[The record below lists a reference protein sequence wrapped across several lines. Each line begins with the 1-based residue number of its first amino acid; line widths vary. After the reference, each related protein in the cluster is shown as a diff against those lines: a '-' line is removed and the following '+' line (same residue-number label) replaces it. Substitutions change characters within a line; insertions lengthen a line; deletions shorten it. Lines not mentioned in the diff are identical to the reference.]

1 MSRQNSNP
9 PCPKCGESLSRNGKT
24 PAGKQRWRCGGS
36 GRNTKGCGYSTTDPS
51 APARDQK
58 GEATDEDLKN
68 PQYRRK
74 LSGIKRFVITAAQNA
89 TPVHMEFLKSLRQY
103 CAHNDA
109 ELVVIPI
116 RYKNPTSRWT
126 DSQANREH
134 WLRDVAEQD
143 LAEMGVNA
151 GNFEKYYPDRT
162 WGRLLDEIASSYL
175 YNQRKKLCENLVLLG
190 DIKTVPT
197 ADRPL
202 SQFEAIT
209 HGESGIL
216 GHTKLQLT
224 TIPTPQGMYPK
235 VMTTT
240 GALTVPNYTDS
251 KSGKKGEFHHTLGA
265 VAVDIVGTK
274 FFIRQ
279 INADKRNGDFIDLEY
294 WYTPDE
300 VLDAG
305 PALALVMGDTHRAFI
320 DSKVEAATFGK
331 GGIVEALDPKM
342 LVFHDLHDGYAE
354 NPHHIND
361 AFSALAKRKYSMD
374 HIETEIREDVE
385 WLEKVVGKTR
395 TGVIVASNHDNFLSR
410 WIRTTDWR
418 KDPVNA
424 EFYLETA
431 LAMAR
436 STEMTNHGASVMD
449 PFTWW
454 VGRLKKDD
462 IDIRTPG
469 ASDSFMVADIE
480 LGMHGDRGP
489 NGARGTR
496 MNLRRIGV
504 KSIIGHS
511 HSPGIE
517 EGCYQVGTS
526 SPLRLE
532 YNSGPSSWLNTHCV
546 VYANGKR
553 CLLNIIDG
561 QWRF

>member
-1 MSRQNSNP
+1 M
-9 PCPKCGESLSRNGKT
+9 
-24 PAGKQRWRCGGS
+24 
-36 GRNTKGCGYSTTDPS
+36 D
-51 APARDQK
+51 
-58 GEATDEDLKN
+58 ATDEDLKN

-89 TPVHMEFLKSLRQY
+89 TPVHMDFLESLRRY
-103 CAHNDA
+103 CEHNDA

-116 RYKNPTSRWT
+116 RYKNPTSRWS

-134 WLRDVAEQD
+134 WLRDVAERD
-143 LAEMGVNA
+143 LKQMGVDSD
-151 GNFEKYYPDRT
+151 NFQTFYPDRT
-162 WGRLLDEIASSYL
+162 WGRLLDETASAYL
-175 YNQRKKLCENLVLLG
+175 YNQRKKLCDNLVLLG

-197 ADRPL
+197 AEKPL
-202 SQFEAIT
+202 SGFEAIT

-216 GHTKLQLT
+216 GHTKLQLS

-235 VMTTT
+235 LMTTT

-251 KSGKKGEFHHTLGA
+251 KAGKKGEFHHTLGA
-265 VAVDIVGTK
+265 VAVDIVGSK

-279 INADKRNGDFIDLEY
+279 INADKRNGDFIDLDL
-294 WYTPDE
+294 WYTPDA
-300 VLDAG
+300 VVTAP

-320 DSKVEAATFGK
+320 DRKVEKATFEK
-331 GGIVEALDPKM
+331 GGMVETLDPQC
-342 LVFHDLHDGYAE
+342 LIFHDLHDGYSE

-361 AFSALAKRKYSMD
+361 AFSAVVKHKYGMNKV
-374 HIETEIREDVE
+374 HQEIVEDVQ
-385 WLEKVVGKTR
+385 WLEEVVGKR

-410 WIRTTDWR
+410 WVRTTDWR

-436 STEMTNHGASVMD
+436 SATMTEHGASVMD

-454 VGRLKKDD
+454 VGRLKSDD
-462 IDIRTPG
+462 VDIRCPG
-469 ASDSFMVADIE
+469 ASESFMVADIE

-496 MNLRRIGV
+496 QNLRRIGV

-561 QWRF
+561 EWRFK